1 MKEFINTLINNKNL
15 KTISILAIVLLLLL
29 GVFVFQS
36 ASDLPFVYSQF

>member
-1 MKEFINTLINNKNL
+1 MKAFINILINNKSV
-15 KTISILAIVLLLLL
+15 KTISILTMVLLLLL

>member
-1 MKEFINTLINNKNL
+1 MKEFINILLNNENL
-15 KTISILAIVLLLLL
+15 KTISILTIALLLLL